1 MALVRLVKLNNL
13 QYNANRDPDVY
24 RRSVGKSF
32 RIQALLVGTGDAN
45 ARLTVN
51 GEVLCEAS
59 VSLPG
64 RFDCEVSFDSAGTRV
79 GILSIEGNGEQFTQE
94 LRLDTVEHDWVG

>member
-32 RIQALLVGTGDAN
+32 RIQALLVGTGPAK
-45 ARLTVN
+45 ASFTVN
-51 GEVLCEAS
+51 GKVLGEAS
-59 VSLPG
+59 ISLPG
-64 RFDCEVSFDSAGTRV
+64 RFDCEVAFDTAGTRV
-79 GILSIEGNGEQFTQE
+79 GILSIEGNGETFTQE